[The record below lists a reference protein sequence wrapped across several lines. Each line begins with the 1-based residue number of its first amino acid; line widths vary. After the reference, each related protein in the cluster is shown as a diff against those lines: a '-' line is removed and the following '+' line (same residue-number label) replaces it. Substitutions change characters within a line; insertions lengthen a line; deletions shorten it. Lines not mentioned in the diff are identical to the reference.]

1 MPIPVTERSK
11 ARVLLEVR
19 VQIPP
24 GTLMIV
30 LCGVS
35 KDKKTKY
42 RTVKTKKAIRM
53 KYKRST
59 REQKKNW
66 LRHCITSRKVAGSIP
81 DGVIGTFHRLQP
93 SGRTKILR
101 STQPLI
107 EMSTMC
113 FPSRVK
119 AAGA

>member
-1 MPIPVTERSK
+1 MTIPVTERSK

-24 GTLMIV
+24 GTWMIV
-30 LCGVS
+30 LCEQRQ
-35 KDKKTKY
+35 KDKIQDSQDKESNTDEVQ
-42 RTVKTKKAIRM
+42 TE
-53 KYKRST
+53 YKRT
-59 REQKKNW
+59 KKNW
-66 LRHCITSRKVAGSIP
+66 LRHCDTSRKVAGSIP
-81 DGVIGTFHRLQP
+81 DGVVGTFHRLHP
-93 SGRTKILR
+93 SGRTRILR

-107 EMSTMC
+107 GMSTMC